1 MSRILV
7 TTLGSLGDLHPYI
20 ALGLGLRDR
29 GHEIVFVTIKD
40 YQAAIEAVGFEFQP
54 LGEELMNV
62 ADPEMVAMMMDRQNG
77 TERVFKDYLMVNLR
91 DNYHHLLAAAKGVDF
106 IVAHEVVFAAPLVAE
121 MLKIDWAT
129 GILAPGSFFSAYDPF
144 VLPPYP
150 FVVKFRWMG
159 PKVNRLIRD
168 AAKIVT
174 RNWGDPVRQLR
185 QELGLAPLQGN
196 PIIDAKYSPELVLAL
211 FSAVVGAPQPDW
223 PPHTVQT
230 GFPVYDGG
238 NVRSLSD
245 ELEQFL
251 AAGAPPIV
259 FTLGSA
265 AVVAP
270 GRFFQVSIEAA
281 IRLNRRAVLL
291 IGNNPPPELP
301 PELIA
306 IDYAPYSQI
315 FPRAAAIV
323 HQGGI
328 GTTAQALRSGR
339 PTLIMPYSHDQPDNA
354 ARAERL
360 GTSVTISR
368 ENYTVDRAVKALSA
382 LLTDP
387 SYGTRAAEIGCIV
400 RSEDGIGLACEAIQS
415 QLAVPARAVDRWRSL
430 SLGESGDGKL
440 PI

>member
-1 MSRILV
+1 MSRILL

-54 LGEELMNV
+54 LDADFMNV
-62 ADPEMVAMMMDRQNG
+62 ADPEMVAMMMDRNKG

-106 IVAHEVVFAAPLVAE
+106 MVAHEVVFAAPLVAE
-121 MLKIDWAT
+121 VLKLDWAT

-150 FVVKFRWMG
+150 FVAKFRWMG

-168 AAKIVT
+168 LSKIVT
-174 RNWGDPVRQLR
+174 RNWGAPIRQLR

-196 PIIDAKYSPELVLAL
+196 PIIDAKYSPQLVLAL
-211 FSAVVGAPQPDW
+211 FSSVIGAPQPDW

-238 NVRSLSD
+238 SDRSLSD
-245 ELEQFL
+245 ELERFL
-251 AAGAPPIV
+251 AAGEPPIV

-270 GRFFQVSIEAA
+270 GRFFQVSIAAA

-291 IGNNPPPELP
+291 IGDNPPPANLP

-306 IDYAPYSQI
+306 IDYARYSQI

-328 GTTAQALRSGR
+328 GTTAQGLRSGR

-360 GTSVTISR
+360 GVSRTISR
-368 ENYTVDRAVKALSA
+368 EQYTVDRVVRELGM
-382 LLTDP
+382 LLADP
-387 SYGTRAAEIGCIV
+387 SYATKAEAIGRIV
-400 RSEDGIGLACEAIQS
+400 SAEDGVSVACETIVS
-415 QLAVPARAVDRWRSL
+415 
-430 SLGESGDGKL
+430 KL
-440 PI
+440 FPSANLVNWQ

>member
-1 MSRILV
+1 MSRILI

-20 ALGLGLRDR
+20 ALGLELRDR

-40 YQAAIEAVGFEFQP
+40 YQAKIEAIGFEFQP
-54 LGEELMNV
+54 LGEDYMNV
-62 ADPEMVAMMMDRQNG
+62 GDPEMVAMMMDRHKG

-106 IVAHEVVFAAPLVAE
+106 MVAHEVVFAAPLVAE

-150 FVVKFRWMG
+150 FVGKFRWMG

-168 AAKIVT
+168 ASKIVT
-174 RNWGDPVRQLR
+174 RNWGNPVRQLR
-185 QELGLAPLQGN
+185 QELGLAPIAGN

-211 FSAVVGAPQPDW
+211 FSSVIGAPQPDW
-223 PPHTVQT
+223 PPHTAQT

-238 NVRSLSD
+238 SDRSLSD
-245 ELEQFL
+245 ELERFL

-270 GRFFQVSIEAA
+270 GRFFEVSIEAA

-291 IGNNPPPELP
+291 IGDNTPPENLP

-306 IDYAPYSQI
+306 IDYAPYSQL
-315 FPRAAAIV
+315 FARAAAIV

-328 GTTAQALRSGR
+328 GTTAQGLRSGR

-360 GTSVTISR
+360 GVSRTISR
-368 ENYTVDRAVKALSA
+368 EKYTIDRAVRELSA

-387 SYGTRAAEIGCIV
+387 SYAARAVEVGRIV
-400 RSEDGIGLACEAIQS
+400 SAEDGVNLACETILS
-415 QLAVPARAVDRWRSL
+415 RLATPASMK
-430 SLGESGDGKL
+430 S
-440 PI
+440 

>member
-1 MSRILV
+1 MSRILI

-40 YQAAIEAVGFEFQP
+40 YQAAIETVGFEFQP
-54 LGEELMNV
+54 LGEDFMNV
-62 ADPEMVAMMMDRQNG
+62 ADPEMVAIMMDRHKG

-91 DNYHHLLAAAKGVDF
+91 DNYHHLLAAAKGVDLM
-106 IVAHEVVFAAPLVAE
+106 VAHEVVFAAPLVAE
-121 MLKIDWAT
+121 MLKLDWAT

-150 FVVKFRWMG
+150 FVAKFRWMG
-159 PKVNRLIRD
+159 PQVNRLIRD
-168 AAKIVT
+168 AAKIIT
-174 RNWGDPVRQLR
+174 RNWGNPVRQLR
-185 QELGLAPLQGN
+185 QELGLAPISGN

-211 FSAVVGAPQPDW
+211 FSPVVGEPQPDW

-238 NVRSLSD
+238 SERALSD
-245 ELEQFL
+245 ELERFL

-291 IGNNPPPELP
+291 IGDNPPLEHLP

-306 IDYAPYSQI
+306 IDYAPYSQL
-315 FPRAAAIV
+315 FARAAAIV

-328 GTTAQALRSGR
+328 GTTAQGLRSGR

-360 GTSVTISR
+360 GGSRTISR
-368 ENYTVDRAVKALSA
+368 ENYTVDRAVKELSA

-387 SYGTRAAEIGCIV
+387 SYAARAAEVGRIV
-400 RSEDGIGLACEAIQS
+400 SAEDGVSLACETIVS
-415 QLAVPARAVDRWRSL
+415 KLFPLAN
-430 SLGESGDGKL
+430 
-440 PI
+440 

>member
-1 MSRILV
+1 MSRILL

-20 ALGLGLRDR
+20 AVGLGLRDR

-40 YQAAIEAVGFEFQP
+40 YQSAIEAVGFEFQP
-54 LGEELMNV
+54 LGADFMNV
-62 ADPEMVAMMMDRQNG
+62 GDPEMVAMMMDRNKG

-91 DNYHHLLAAAKGVDF
+91 DNYHHLLAAAQGVDF
-106 IVAHEVVFAAPLVAE
+106 MLAHEVVFAAPLVAE
-121 MLKIDWAT
+121 VLKLDWAT

-150 FVVKFRWMG
+150 FVAKFRWMG

-168 AAKIVT
+168 LSKIVT
-174 RNWGDPVRQLR
+174 RNWGAPIRQLR

-196 PIIDAKYSPELVLAL
+196 PIIDAKYSPQLVLSL
-211 FSAVVGAPQPDW
+211 FSSVIGAPQPDW

-238 NVRSLSD
+238 NDRSLSE
-245 ELEQFL
+245 ELERFL
-251 AAGAPPIV
+251 AAGEQPIV

-270 GRFFQVSIEAA
+270 GRFFQVSAEAA

-291 IGNNPPPELP
+291 IGDNPPPANLP

-306 IDYAPYSQI
+306 IDYARYSQI

-328 GTTAQALRSGR
+328 GTTAQGLRSGR

-360 GTSVTISR
+360 GVSRTISR
-368 ENYTVDRAVKALSA
+368 ENYTVDRVVKELKA

-387 SYGTRAAEIGCIV
+387 SYATKAEAIGRIV
-400 RSEDGIGLACEAIQS
+400 SAEDAVSLACETIES
-415 QLAVPARAVDRWRSL
+415 RL
-430 SLGESGDGKL
+430 STPVNISS
-440 PI
+440 

>member
-1 MSRILV
+1 MSRILL

-20 ALGLGLRDR
+20 AVGLGLRDR

-40 YQAAIEAVGFEFQP
+40 YQSAIEAVGFEFQP
-54 LGEELMNV
+54 LGADFMNV
-62 ADPEMVAMMMDRQNG
+62 GDPEMVAMMMDRNKG

-91 DNYHHLLAAAKGVDF
+91 DNYHHLLAAAQGVDF
-106 IVAHEVVFAAPLVAE
+106 MLAHEVVFAAPLVAE
-121 MLKIDWAT
+121 VLKLDWAT

-150 FVVKFRWMG
+150 FVAKFRWMG

-168 AAKIVT
+168 LSKIVT
-174 RNWGDPVRQLR
+174 RNWGAPIRQLR

-196 PIIDAKYSPELVLAL
+196 PIIDAKYSPQLVLSL
-211 FSAVVGAPQPDW
+211 FSSVIGAPQPDW

-238 NVRSLSD
+238 NDRSLSE
-245 ELEQFL
+245 ELERFL
-251 AAGAPPIV
+251 AAGEQPIV

-270 GRFFQVSIEAA
+270 GRFFQVSAEAA

-291 IGNNPPPELP
+291 IGDNPPPANLP

-306 IDYAPYSQI
+306 IDYARYSQI

-328 GTTAQALRSGR
+328 GTTAQGLRSGR

-360 GTSVTISR
+360 GVSRTISR
-368 ENYTVDRAVKALSA
+368 ENYTVDRVVKELNA

-387 SYGTRAAEIGCIV
+387 SYAVKAEAIGRIV
-400 RSEDGIGLACEAIQS
+400 SAEDAVSLACETIESRLSTPVNLSSVVDAI
-415 QLAVPARAVDRWRSL
+415 
-430 SLGESGDGKL
+430 
-440 PI
+440 

>member
-1 MSRILV
+1 MSRILL

-29 GHEIVFVTIKD
+29 GHDIVFVTIKD

-62 ADPEMVAMMMDRQNG
+62 ADPEMVAMMMDRHKG

-150 FVVKFRWMG
+150 FVAKLRWLG

-168 AAKIVT
+168 SAKIVT

-230 GFPVYDGG
+230 GFPFYDRGSD
-238 NVRSLSD
+238 RPSD
-245 ELEQFL
+245 ELQRFL
-251 AAGAPPIV
+251 AVGTPPIV

-291 IGNNPPPELP
+291 IGNNPPSELP

-306 IDYAPYSQI
+306 IDYAPYSYI

-360 GTSVTISR
+360 GTSSTISR

-387 SYGTRAAEIGCIV
+387 SYTTRAAEIGRIV
-400 RSEDGIGLACEAIQS
+400 SSEDGIGLACETILS
-415 QLAVPARAVDRWRSL
+415 RLAGSAKIGSRAVDR
-430 SLGESGDGKL
+430 SGDGKL

>member
-1 MSRILV
+1 MSRILI

-29 GHEIVFVTIKD
+29 GQEIVFVTIKD
-40 YQAAIEAVGFEFQP
+40 YQATIEAVGFEFQP
-54 LGEELMNV
+54 LGKDFMNV
-62 ADPEMVAMMMDRQNG
+62 GDPEMVAMMMDRNKG

-91 DNYHHLLAAAKGVDF
+91 DNYHHLLTAAKGVDLM
-106 IVAHEVVFAAPLVAE
+106 VAHEVVFAAPLVAE
-121 MLKIDWAT
+121 MLKLDWVT

-150 FVVKFRWMG
+150 FVAKFRWMG

-168 AAKIVT
+168 ASNIVT
-174 RNWGDPVRQLR
+174 RNWGNPVRQLR
-185 QELGLAPLQGN
+185 QELGLAPIAGN

-211 FSAVVGAPQPDW
+211 FSPIVGEPQPDW

-230 GFPVYDGG
+230 GFPIYDGG
-238 NVRSLSD
+238 NVRSLPD

-291 IGNNPPPELP
+291 IGDNPPPKNLP

-306 IDYAPYSQI
+306 IDYAPYSQL
-315 FPRAAAIV
+315 FACAAAIV

-328 GTTAQALRSGR
+328 GTTAQGLRSGR

-360 GTSVTISR
+360 GVSRTISR
-368 ENYTVDRAVKALSA
+368 ENYTVDRAVKELSA
-382 LLTDP
+382 LLANP
-387 SYGTRAAEIGCIV
+387 SYAARAAEIGRIV
-400 RSEDGIGLACEAIQS
+400 SAEDGVKLACETILS
-415 QLAVPARAVDRWRSL
+415 RLATPANIGS
-430 SLGESGDGKL
+430 
-440 PI
+440 

>member
-1 MSRILV
+1 MSRILL

-40 YQAAIEAVGFEFQP
+40 YQAAIAAVGFEFQP
-54 LGEELMNV
+54 LGEDLMNV
-62 ADPEMVAMMMDRQNG
+62 ADPQMVAIMMDRNKG
-77 TERVFKDYLMVNLR
+77 TERVFKDYLMVHLR
-91 DNYHHLLAAAKGVDF
+91 DNYHHLLAAAQGVDF
-106 IVAHEVVFAAPLVAE
+106 MVAHEVVFAAPLVAE

-150 FVVKFRWMG
+150 FVAKFRFLG

-185 QELGLAPLQGN
+185 QELGLAPIKGN
-196 PIIDAKYSPELVLAL
+196 PIIDAKYSPSLVLAL
-211 FSAVVGAPQPDW
+211 FSEVVGAPQPDW

-230 GFPVYDGG
+230 GFPVYDGA
-238 NVRSLSD
+238 NVRPLSD
-245 ELEQFL
+245 DLERFL
-251 AAGAPPIV
+251 AAGTPPIV

-270 GRFFQVSIEAA
+270 GRFFQVSAEAA

-291 IGNNPPPELP
+291 IGENSPPENLP

-306 IDYAPYSQI
+306 SDYAPYSQI

-328 GTTAQALRSGR
+328 GTTAQGLRSGR

-360 GTSVTISR
+360 GTSRTISR
-368 ENYTVDRAVKALSA
+368 DNYTVKLAVKESSA
-382 LLTDP
+382 LLNDP
-387 SYGTRAAEIGCIV
+387 SYAARAEAIGRRV
-400 RSEDGIGLACEAIQS
+400 SAEDGVSLACETILSRLVA
-415 QLAVPARAVDRWRSL
+415 PAR
-430 SLGESGDGKL
+430 SGV
-440 PI
+440 

>member
-1 MSRILV
+1 MSRILL

-54 LGEELMNV
+54 LGADFMNV
-62 ADPEMVAMMMDRQNG
+62 GDPEMVAMMMDRNKG

-91 DNYHHLLAAAKGVDF
+91 DNYHHLLAAAKGVDYM
-106 IVAHEVVFAAPLVAE
+106 VAHEVVFAASLVAE
-121 MLKIDWAT
+121 MLELDWAT

-150 FVVKFRWMG
+150 FVAKFRWMG

-168 AAKIVT
+168 LSKIVT
-174 RNWGDPVRQLR
+174 RNWGAPIRQLR
-185 QELGLAPLQGN
+185 QDLGLAPLQGN
-196 PIIDAKYSPELVLAL
+196 PIIDAKYSPTLVLAL
-211 FSAVVGAPQPDW
+211 FSAVIGAPQPDW

-238 NVRSLSD
+238 SERSLSE
-245 ELEQFL
+245 ELERFL
-251 AAGAPPIV
+251 VVGEPPIV

-291 IGNNPPPELP
+291 IGDNPPPENLP

-306 IDYAPYSQI
+306 IDYARYSQI

-328 GTTAQALRSGR
+328 GTTAQGLRSGR

-354 ARAERL
+354 ARVERL
-360 GTSVTISR
+360 GVSRTISR
-368 ENYTVDRAVKALSA
+368 ENYTVDRVVRELGM
-382 LLTDP
+382 LLTEP
-387 SYGTRAAEIGCIV
+387 IYAAKAEAIGRIV
-400 RSEDGIGLACEAIQS
+400 STEDGVSVACETIVS
-415 QLAVPARAVDRWRSL
+415 
-430 SLGESGDGKL
+430 KL
-440 PI
+440 LTPLNSR

>member
-1 MSRILV
+1 MSRILL

-20 ALGLGLRDR
+20 ALGLGLRER

-54 LGEELMNV
+54 LGEDFMNV
-62 ADPEMVAMMMDRQNG
+62 GDPEMVAMMMDRNKG

-106 IVAHEVVFAAPLVAE
+106 MVAHEVVFAAPLVAE
-121 MLKIDWAT
+121 MLKLDWAT

-150 FVVKFRWMG
+150 FIARLRWLG

-168 AAKIVT
+168 LSKIVT
-174 RNWGDPVRQLR
+174 RNWGAPVRQLR
-185 QELGLAPLQGN
+185 QELGLAPIEGN
-196 PIIDAKYSPELVLAL
+196 PIINAKYSSELVLAL
-211 FSAVVGAPQPDW
+211 FSSVVGAPQPDW

-238 NVRSLSD
+238 SERSLSD
-245 ELEQFL
+245 ELERFL
-251 AAGAPPIV
+251 AAGEPPIV

-265 AVVAP
+265 AVFDP

-281 IRLNRRAVLL
+281 IRLNRRAVLP
-291 IGNNPPPELP
+291 IGSNPPPENLP
-301 PELIA
+301 PEIIA

-328 GTTAQALRSGR
+328 GTTAQGLRSGR

-360 GTSVTISR
+360 GVSRTISR
-368 ENYTVDRAVKALSA
+368 ENYTVNRAVKELSA

-387 SYGTRAAEIGCIV
+387 SYATRAKEIGRLV
-400 RSEDGIGLACEAIQS
+400 SAEDGVSLACETILSRLVA
-415 QLAVPARAVDRWRSL
+415 PASIRS
-430 SLGESGDGKL
+430 
-440 PI
+440 

>member
-1 MSRILV
+1 MSRILL

-40 YQAAIEAVGFEFQP
+40 YQAAIEAVGFEFQL
-54 LGEELMNV
+54 LGEDFMNV
-62 ADPEMVAMMMDRQNG
+62 GDPEMVAMMMDRQKG

-106 IVAHEVVFAAPLVAE
+106 MLAHEVVFAAPLVAE
-121 MLKIDWAT
+121 MLDLNWAT

-150 FVVKFRWMG
+150 FVAKLRWLG

-185 QELGLAPLQGN
+185 QELGLAPIVGN
-196 PIIDAKYSPELVLAL
+196 AIIDAKYSPSLVLAL
-211 FSAVVGAPQPDW
+211 FSSVVGAPQPDW

-238 NVRSLSD
+238 IVRSLSD

-251 AAGAPPIV
+251 AAGAAPIV

-291 IGNNPPPELP
+291 IGNNPPPENLP
-301 PELIA
+301 PALIA

-328 GTTAQALRSGR
+328 GTTAQGLRSGR

-354 ARAERL
+354 ARAKRL
-360 GTSVTISR
+360 GISRTISR
-368 ENYTVDRAVKALSA
+368 ENYTVNRAVKELSA
-382 LLTDP
+382 LLNDP
-387 SYGTRAAEIGCIV
+387 SYAIRAEEIGRLV
-400 RSEDGIGLACEAIQS
+400 SAEDGVSLACETMTS
-415 QLAVPARAVDRWRSL
+415 RLAAPAKIGS
-430 SLGESGDGKL
+430 
-440 PI
+440 

>member
-1 MSRILV
+1 MSRILI

-29 GHEIVFVTIKD
+29 GHQIVFVTIKD
-40 YQAAIEAVGFEFQP
+40 YRAAIEAVGLEFQP
-54 LGEELMNV
+54 LGEDFMNV
-62 ADPEMVAMMMDRQNG
+62 GDPEIVAKMMDRQHG

-106 IVAHEVVFAAPLVAE
+106 MVAHEVVFAAPLVAE
-121 MLKIDWAT
+121 KLKLDWAT

-150 FVVKFRWMG
+150 FVAKFRWMG

-174 RNWGDPVRQLR
+174 RNWGNPVRQLR
-185 QELGLAPLQGN
+185 QELGLAPIAGN

-211 FSAVVGAPQPDW
+211 FSSVVGAPQPDW

-238 NVRSLSD
+238 IVRSLSD

-270 GRFFQVSIEAA
+270 GRFFRVSIETA

-291 IGNNPPPELP
+291 IGTNPPPENLP

-306 IDYAPYSQI
+306 IDYAPYSQL
-315 FPRAAAIV
+315 FLRAAAIV

-328 GTTAQALRSGR
+328 GTTAQGLRSGR

-360 GTSVTISR
+360 GVSRTISR
-368 ENYTVDRAVKALSA
+368 ENYTVDRAVKELSA
-382 LLTDP
+382 LLADP
-387 SYGTRAAEIGCIV
+387 SYAARAAEIGRIV
-400 RSEDGIGLACEAIQS
+400 SAEYGVNLACETILS
-415 QLAVPARAVDRWRSL
+415 RLATPTSLRS
-430 SLGESGDGKL
+430 
-440 PI
+440 